1 MGKSGPVSPNAAAGA
16 HAAPVD
22 AATTTSPPGVAQG
35 ASTAPS
41 STDKA
46 RSSLRRVLPP
56 RDAPAAVIENMIY
69 EHLDGPAR
77 PAWGADALETI
88 HAAVQSR
95 QRASRTTPGAN
106 VGHIQRADDG
116 SFSVKCGEDLL
127 DARSADEVRLHLLLE
142 QHFDAKTGTGALSGH
157 DGRSDQGN
165 PGKSVPRRA
174 KKVPSPPFQRSRKNL
189 SNFTRHRHVSVPS
202 LMSLSRPMNPKRR
215 HTASLRVNA
224 RRLLQTDQTAVKLR
238 FQYLPKANLAIAL
251 QRRIL
256 LRQRRFRGIVQIAT
270 DSTLHY
276 PLSTFATRRLWTH
289 GSLRRAMRSKI

>member
-1 MGKSGPVSPNAAAGA
+1 MGSPGPVSSNAAAAA

-35 ASTAPS
+35 ASAAPS

-46 RSSLRRVLPP
+46 RSSLRQVLPP
-56 RDAPAAVIENMIY
+56 RDAPAAIIEKMIY
-69 EHLDGPAR
+69 DHLDGPAR

-95 QRASRTTPGAN
+95 QRGTRNTPGTN

-116 SFSVKCGEDLL
+116 SFSVRCGEDLL

-142 QHFDAKTGTGALSGH
+142 QHFDAKTGTGAPSGH
-157 DGRSDQGN
+157 DGQSDQGN
-165 PGKSVPRRA
+165 PGKAVPRRA

-189 SNFTRHRHVSVPS
+189 SNFTRHRPVSVPS
-202 LMSLSRPMNPKRR
+202 LMSQSRPTHLEQ
-215 HTASLRVNA
+215 HTASLRVNV
-224 RRLLQTDQTAVKLR
+224 RRLQQTDQTAVKLR

-256 LRQRRFRGIVQIAT
+256 LRRRRFRGIIQLTTNSARR
-270 DSTLHY
+270 Y
-276 PLSTFATRRLWTH
+276 PFLT
-289 GSLRRAMRSKI
+289 